1 LGKTVTREV
10 VQERLEGEQQD
21 FLDAAAATTT
31 AATAL
36 DDLEAKLGGRY
47 PAIIRLWRT
56 AWAEFIPFLDYE
68 IETRKIIIS
77 KNTIESLNAR

>member
-1 LGKTVTREV
+1 VTREV